1 MPHPKHLNSKNL
13 PPRGKAEAGP
23 AGEDPGVRAPR
34 RPARRS
40 QAPGR
45 IWTVRATALP
55 RRAREHP
62 PPGTPLRGDPGGHR
76 GPAPA
81 RERAA
86 DTHPLGITV
95 LLHRNARGAGFSRPR
110 PPRSQISSRTAAGA
124 VAAIGAQTQAAGDQ
138 NPWLPPGALGG
149 DRAEPQAHA
158 AG

>member
-13 PPRGKAEAGP
+13 SPRGKAEAGP
-23 AGEDPGVRAPR
+23 AGDPGLRAPR
-34 RPARRS
+34 RPARGS

-45 IWTVRATALP
+45 ISTARRPHFHGGLGSILP
-55 RRAREHP
+55 REH
-62 PPGTPLRGDPGGHR
+62 PLRGDSGGHR

-81 RERAA
+81 GERAA

-95 LLHRNARGAGFSRPR
+95 LLHHNARSAGLSRPR
-110 PPRSQISSRTAAGA
+110 PPCSQISSRTAAGA
-124 VAAIGAQTQAAGDQ
+124 VAATGAQTQAVGDQ
-138 NPWLPPGALGG
+138 SPWLPPGALGG